1 MSPGPFFGLDVAS
14 RALRTAQTLVDVT
27 NQNVANANT
36 PGYSRQAAVVKATAP
51 YPIPVFR
58 QSGDPGQM
66 GTGVAVADITRAR
79 DAFTDYQYRNQIAA
93 QGRWDAQSAALSQ
106 IEAVVNEPS
115 TSGLGTLLTKY
126 FQSWQ
131 EVANSPSDVSVR
143 ANLLEQAKALGDSFH
158 TTVSQ
163 YQQQQ
168 RDVDNQIQLSVDDIN
183 SYAKQI
189 ANLNIQISQVES
201 SGMKANDLRDQRDQL
216 VDTLS
221 NNVKVTTV
229 ESSEGSLN
237 VYIGGH
243 QLVDRDAVHQ
253 LGVDRSGKFAQVVW
267 NDNGTQTPAII
278 GDGKLAGLVQ
288 SRDTLIQG
296 RIDAL
301 NAVASR
307 VIQSVNAVHVAG
319 VGIDGTS
326 GQAFFVGSDATDIG
340 VNPNLTANGVAA
352 AHQVANAS
360 GGYTHAI
367 GDSSNAVAL
376 AQLQSALSQRT
387 SGLAP
392 GQTLGSAT
400 LLGVDVAKAG
410 VNKAFGISVTP
421 GAGLAAPTVTFSD
434 GASTVTGTWTRAS
447 NTADGTVGT
456 QDVYTLD
463 TGSFGVRLTLSVP
476 AGTDTST
483 AFAGLDSQSITTTGP
498 ATITDQYAQEIAR
511 IGVLSSTANGQA
523 SNQQVLVNQLDRQ
536 RQEVSGVSLDEEATN
551 LIQYQHAYQAAARV
565 ISVVDSM
572 LETLINLGRQ

>member
-1 MSPGPFFGLDVAS
+1 MSPSPFFGLDVAS

-36 PGYSRQAAVVKATAP
+36 PGYSRQTAVVKATAP
-51 YPIPVFR
+51 YPVPVFR
-58 QSGDPGQM
+58 QSGEPGQM
-66 GTGVAVADITRAR
+66 GTGVAVAEISRAR
-79 DAFTDYQYRNQIAA
+79 DAFADYQYRNQIAA

-115 TSGLGTLLTKY
+115 TSGLGTQLTRY

-143 ANLLEQAKALGDSFH
+143 ANLLEQASALGDAFH
-158 TTVSQ
+158 TTVTQ
-163 YQQQQ
+163 FQQQQ

-183 SYAKQI
+183 NHAKQL
-189 ANLNIQISQVES
+189 ANLNLQISQVEAT
-201 SGMKANDLRDQRDQL
+201 GLKANDLRDQRDQL

-221 NNVKVTTV
+221 RNVKVTTV

-253 LGVDRSGKFAQVVW
+253 LGLDRSGKFAQVVW

-288 SRDTLIQG
+288 SRDTLLQG

-307 VIQSVNAVHVAG
+307 VVQSVNAVHVAG
-319 VGIDGTS
+319 VGIDGTG
-326 GQAFFVGSDATDIG
+326 GQAFFIGADATDIA

-352 AHQVANAS
+352 ARQVVNAA
-360 GGYTHAI
+360 GNETHAI
-367 GDSSNAVAL
+367 GDSSNAVAI
-376 AQLQSALSQRT
+376 AQLQAGLSQRT
-387 SGLAP
+387 SGLAA
-392 GQTLGSAT
+392 GQTLGAAT
-400 LLGVDVAKAG
+400 LIGVDVANAA
-410 VNKAFGISVTP
+410 VNKTFSISVTP
-421 GAGLAAPTVTFSD
+421 GSGLAAPTVTLSN
-434 GASTVTGTWTRAS
+434 GTNTVNATWTRAS
-447 NTADGTVGT
+447 NTADGTIGT

-476 AGTDTST
+476 AGTNVST
-483 AFAGLDSQSITTTGP
+483 AFAGLDAQSVSTTGP

-511 IGVLSSTANGQA
+511 IGVLSSTAKGQA
-523 SNQQVLVNQLDRQ
+523 SNQDVLVSQLDRQ